1 MGVPTAQSFALRNRD
16 RLRGVGVIAAAGGLF
31 DFLSG

>member
-1 MGVPTAQSFALRNRD
+1 MGVATAQSFALRNRD

-31 DFLSG
+31 GFLSG